1 MRLLN
6 ASLLAILL
14 ILQYPLWFAENSWH
28 TVLSLRKELTLQ
40 QAENQR
46 LADRNKLLLADVQDL
61 RSGTA
66 AVEER
71 ARMELGMVRE
81 GEVFVQYIK

>member
-14 ILQYPLWFAENSWH
+14 ILQYPLWFAEGSWR
-28 TVLSLRKELTLQ
+28 TVLTLRKELALQ
-40 QAENQR
+40 QAENHR
-46 LADRNKLLLADVQDL
+46 LEDRNKRLLAEVQDL
-61 RSGTA
+61 RAGTA

-81 GEVFVQYIK
+81 GEVFVQYVK